1 MNLHD
6 VTLKTLVADVTIRM
20 PLHEGETEE
29 QAQERLY
36 TALYDG
42 LCKNA
47 ENQIDF
53 VIERQ
58 EIEE

>member
-1 MNLHD
+1 MNLQD
-6 VTLKTLVADVTIRM
+6 ATRMTLVADVTIKM
-20 PLHEGETEE
+20 PLCEGETEE

-47 ENQIDF
+47 ESQIDF